1 MRKNTRWSWLTALI
15 LAIALP
21 AFALDLD
28 EARAKGALGERADGY
43 VAAVKDKPSAEVVAL
58 AAEIN
63 AKRRAAYEDVAKKT
77 GAPVEGVAALM
88 AEKIIAARPSGEWID
103 SGSGWTKKP

>member
-1 MRKNTRWSWLTALI
+1 MRKNTRWRWLTALV

-21 AFALDLD
+21 ALALDLD
-28 EARAKGALGERADGY
+28 EARSKGLIGERADGY
-43 VAAVKDKPSAEVVAL
+43 VAAVKENPPAEVVKL

-63 AKRRAAYEDVAKKT
+63 AKRRAAYEEVAKKT
-77 GAPVEGVAALM
+77 AAPLDAVAALM
-88 AEKIIAARPSGEWID
+88 AEKIMASRPSGEWVN

>member
-1 MRKNTRWSWLTALI
+1 MHKKARWSWLTALI

-28 EARAKGALGERADGY
+28 EARAKGALGERSDGY
-43 VAAVKDKPSAEVVAL
+43 VAAVKDSPSAEIVKL

-63 AKRRAAYEDVAKKT
+63 AKRRAAYEDIAKKT
-77 GAPVEGVAALM
+77 GAPLEAVAALM
-88 AEKIIAARPSGEWID
+88 GEKLIASRPAGVWINA
-103 SGSGWTKKP
+103 GSGWVEKP